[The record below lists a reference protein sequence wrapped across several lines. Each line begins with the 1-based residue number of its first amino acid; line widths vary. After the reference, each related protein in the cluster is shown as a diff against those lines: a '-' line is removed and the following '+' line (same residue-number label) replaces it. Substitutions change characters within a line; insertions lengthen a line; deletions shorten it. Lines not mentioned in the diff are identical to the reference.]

1 MNRIYSL
8 VWNRALHTVQV
19 ASELARPARSGGA
32 SANAAPARRK
42 PLALACVM
50 ALGMAALVLPT
61 WSAAACPPGS
71 TSIVGTT
78 GAAGTTGS
86 DGNGTAG
93 GDAYA
98 ANAGDNLCATSGGPY
113 GGAGGDG
120 NPGTGTGSVSST
132 GGAGGA
138 GISGSGFTLTNSGA
152 KYNRVAGGNGG
163 YGYTVGG
170 AGGVGVIDTG
180 GSVTN
185 YNGINGGDGGYSR
198 GQGGAGGA
206 GMAVTGTT
214 IVNYGAIWGGSGG
227 DAQYYQGHDQA
238 NSMGGAGGAGV
249 TGSNFNLTNTG
260 WIGGGGAGWNDGF
273 GVATGG
279 AGGAGVSGSGFTL
292 TNGDGSR
299 YARIGGGSG
308 GDAWAYIMGG
318 STPGNYVSTGG
329 AGGAG
334 VVVSGSAATAI
345 TNTYGSIY
353 GGDGGGAYLWN
364 STGSPAPSGG
374 GFVTLGGVGG
384 AGISVDNTGTTS
396 ISNASGSYISGG
408 RGGEADGSYNYNA
421 ASTSATGGAGG
432 AGVTGTGFK
441 LTNEGSV
448 SGGEGGRGFGG
459 YATATATG
467 VGGAGG
473 AGVSGSGFYV
483 SNSSTIIGGDGGR
496 GYAYG
501 AATGGAGGAGV
512 AGSGVTLVNSGFI
525 AGGRGGDS
533 YTYVDG
539 TRSSGY
545 VSTGGAAGAGVSI
558 NNAAGAVSSVTNTVD
573 GVIIGG
579 ESAGTAYERGVAPAA
594 AAVTVVGNGGNG
606 GAGIAID
613 GAGTTNVTND
623 GILAGGYGGYAYV
636 CEGGT
641 CSTYTGHGGA
651 GGAGINVAG
660 SGSTTITNTG
670 YIYGGHGGN
679 AWSHGTGYT
688 PGTVGAGGAG
698 ISVSSSGTTIIDNS
712 GKIYGGEAGGG
723 SGSRAAAG
731 GAGVTGTGF
740 KLTNG
745 GGIYGGGGNDVGT
758 FNGYNGPVYGGA
770 GGAGVSGS
778 GFTATNT
785 GTIGGGAGGS
795 TGGYYSTTGVS
806 GAGGAGVSG
815 SDFTLTNSG
824 SIYGGHGGYAGSSP
838 SLGGAGGVG
847 IDATGRASVITSGS
861 IMGGLSGDGAT
872 QADAVDFSG
881 GGNSLTLE
889 SGYSFVGNV
898 VSSSGTTTGGDT
910 LALGGTTNDTFDVSQ
925 IVAAAPTAWTGA
937 VQYYGF
943 ANYAKVDGS
952 TWTLTNTTSVVTPW
966 TLAGGVLQI
975 SSDANLGAPTGGLT
989 FNGGTLENTAAITT
1003 ARSIAVQGAGTLQND
1018 ADFTSSGSVSGA
1030 GALTKTGVGTLT
1042 FNGNG
1047 SAFSGSTNVATG
1059 TLLVGGDGFPGASLG
1074 GATTV
1079 ATGAT
1084 LGGFGTIGSL
1094 NLFGNLS
1101 PGASIGTLH
1110 ATGDATFESGSAYLL
1125 DVSPTGQS
1133 DLFTTKGSVAINGG
1147 TVEVQPSTGTWA
1159 PITKYTI
1166 VTGDGGVSGTFAG
1179 LTGAPTPHWGL
1190 LYDSNDVY
1198 LILGTD
1204 AFNLAGAAQTVN
1216 QRNTAG
1222 GVSSLGWGSPLFLT
1236 LAAQDASAQ
1245 QAAFDQA
1252 SGEFNA
1258 SQQAALSNDSR
1269 FVREQ
1274 MNKRLRDGD
1283 ADDSAAKVDGTKLT
1297 AWVHGWGHWGQ
1308 IDGDGNAA
1316 QMSDNGDGLLV
1327 GADLPVGASGRVGFT
1342 GGAERNSLSVHDR
1355 SSWADVTQTWLGT
1368 YGGFEQGAFAFRAGV
1383 AYAWNRIPAYRAV
1396 ALPMMAP
1403 QTLSSNA
1410 IGNTTTGYIEGA
1422 WNIQTAAGKLAP
1434 YLNLANVRVHTDA
1447 SNEAG
1452 GMAALHMDS
1461 ASMDTSLSTLGVR
1474 GNWQLASKV
1483 ALDANLGWVHAFGDI
1498 TPERTQQFLAGGDAF
1513 TVYGTP
1519 LAQNAGQV
1527 NVNLTWQV
1535 APNAQ
1540 VVLGYDGLYGSSV
1553 KDTAAKAS
1561 FNVAF

>member
-1 MNRIYSL
+1 
-8 VWNRALHTVQV
+8 V
-19 ASELARPARSGGA
+19 GG
-32 SANAAPARRK
+32 
-42 PLALACVM
+42 
-50 ALGMAALVLPT
+50 
-61 WSAAACPPGS
+61 
-71 TSIVGTT
+71 T
-78 GAAGTTGS
+78 G
-86 DGNGTAG
+86 
-93 GDAYA
+93 
-98 ANAGDNLCATSGGPY
+98 Y
-113 GGAGGDG
+113 GGAGGD
-120 NPGTGTGSVSST
+120 
-132 GGAGGA
+132 
-138 GISGSGFTLTNSGA
+138 
-152 KYNRVAGGNGG
+152 
-163 YGYTVGG
+163 
-170 AGGVGVIDTG
+170 
-180 GSVTN
+180 
-185 YNGINGGDGGYSR
+185 
-198 GQGGAGGA
+198 
-206 GMAVTGTT
+206 
-214 IVNYGAIWGGSGG
+214 
-227 DAQYYQGHDQA
+227 
-238 NSMGGAGGAGV
+238 
-249 TGSNFNLTNTG
+249 
-260 WIGGGGAGWNDGF
+260 
-273 GVATGG
+273 
-279 AGGAGVSGSGFTL
+279 
-292 TNGDGSR
+292 
-299 YARIGGGSG
+299 
-308 GDAWAYIMGG
+308 
-318 STPGNYVSTGG
+318 
-329 AGGAG
+329 
-334 VVVSGSAATAI
+334 
-345 TNTYGSIY
+345 
-353 GGDGGGAYLWN
+353 
-364 STGSPAPSGG
+364 
-374 GFVTLGGVGG
+374 
-384 AGISVDNTGTTS
+384 
-396 ISNASGSYISGG
+396 
-408 RGGEADGSYNYNA
+408 
-421 ASTSATGGAGG
+421 
-432 AGVTGTGFK
+432 GVTGTGFK
-441 LTNEGSV
+441 LTNAGYV
-448 SGGEGGRGFGG
+448 RGG
-459 YATATATG
+459 YGGYGYGIYGQPGAG

-483 SNSSTIIGGDGGR
+483 SNANGADIRGGDGGD
-496 GYAYG
+496 GYAFG
-501 AATGGAGGAGV
+501 AATGGAGGAGI

-525 AGGRGGDS
+525 AGGRGGNG
-533 YTYVDG
+533 YTYVSG
-539 TRSSGY
+539 TQSSGY

-558 NNAAGAVSSVTNTVD
+558 NNAAGAVSSITNTAS
-573 GVIIGG
+573 GVIVGG
-579 ESAGTAYERGVAPAA
+579 ESAGTAYEYGEGYAA
-594 AAVTVVGNGGNG
+594 TSVTVVANGGMG
-606 GAGIAID
+606 GAGISIA
-613 GAGTTNVTND
+613 GAGTTTVTNA
-623 GILAGGYGGYAYV
+623 GYIGGGYGGPAYV
-636 CEGGT
+636 CDGGY
-641 CSTYTGHGGA
+641 CSAYTGNGGKGGDGISVAGNGTATITNTGSIHGGYGGWA
-651 GGAGINVAG
+651 WSEGYDGGSYVPGVVGTGGAGINV
-660 SGSTTITNTG
+660 
-670 YIYGGHGGN
+670 
-679 AWSHGTGYT
+679 
-688 PGTVGAGGAG
+688 
-698 ISVSSSGTTIIDNS
+698 SSMGTTTIDNS
-712 GKIYGGEAGGG
+712 GHIYGGRANYGY
-723 SGSRAAAG
+723 GSRAAVG

-740 KLTNG
+740 KLTNS
-745 GGIYGGGGNDVGT
+745 GGIYGGYGYYAGSA
-758 FNGYNGPVYGGA
+758 NGYEGGA

-778 GFTATNT
+778 GFTVTNT
-785 GTIGGGAGGS
+785 GTIGGGEGGS
-795 TGGYYSTTGVS
+795 VRGYYSV
-806 GAGGAGVSG
+806 GAGGAGGVGVSG
-815 SDFTLTNSG
+815 SAFTLTNSG
-824 SIYGGHGGYAGSSP
+824 TVEGGVGGGVYSGCGPALGTAG
-838 SLGGAGGVG
+838 LGGVG

-861 IMGGLSGDGAT
+861 IMGGLSGDGTT
-872 QADAVDFSG
+872 QADAADFSG

-898 VSSSGTTTGGDT
+898 VSSSGTTAGGDT
-910 LALGGTTNDTFDVSQ
+910 LALGGTTDDTFDVSQ

-966 TLAGGVLQI
+966 TLEGGTLAI
-975 SSDANLGAPTGGLT
+975 SSDTNLGAPSGGLT

-1003 ARSIAVQGAGTLQND
+1003 ARPITVQGTGTLQND
-1018 ADFTSSGSVSGA
+1018 ADFTSSGTVSGA
-1030 GALTKTGVGTLT
+1030 GALTKTGTGTLT

-1047 SAFSGSTNVATG
+1047 SAFSGSTNVTTG

-1079 ATGAT
+1079 AAGAT
-1084 LGGFGTIGSL
+1084 VGGFGTLGSL
-1094 NLFGNLS
+1094 DLFGNLS

-1110 ATGDATFESGSAYLL
+1110 ATGDATFEPGSAYLL
-1125 DVSPTGQS
+1125 DVSPAGQS
-1133 DLFTTKGSVAINGG
+1133 DLFAAKGVVTIHSSTI
-1147 TVEVQPSTGTWA
+1147 EVQPSAGTWA

-1166 VTGDGGVSGTFAG
+1166 VTGQGGVSGTFAG